1 MKMKKLQI
9 ALLFLLTGLTSCYE
23 DYIEDYETTS
33 AGFAISNPLRTVI
46 SDRNMSIYVG
56 VSLGGKREVD
66 KADWAKFTIDESLLN
81 GTGFTLL
88 PSNYYT
94 LGDPETFRVRKS
106 TLPVADVEIKFTDAF
121 YADERTHE
129 VHYALPFRVIESSMD
144 QIREGGETS
153 VVAIKYASSFSGTYY
168 LTGNVV
174 ELDEAGNPIESTR
187 QSYGDKQDIIKSP
200 TCVLTTLSKS
210 ELIRPGIGDPAT
222 DKKDNLRLTFEN
234 NGNFGGNYKVQ
245 IGTEKGFR
253 PIETITGNYIHK
265 SEEYTFNG
273 NGDVPCP
280 EIALKY
286 IYEMDEKHY
295 QVDEKLVLR
304 RDPIDDLRIETW

>member
-33 AGFAISNPLRTVI
+33 VGFAISNPLRTVI

-81 GTGFTLL
+81 GTGLILL
-88 PSNYYT
+88 PNNYYT

-121 YADERTHE
+121 YADALSRE
-129 VHYALPFRVIESSMD
+129 VHYALPFRVTESSMD
-144 QIREGGETS
+144 QIREEGETS
-153 VVAIKYASSFSGTYY
+153 VVAIKYASTFSGTYY
-168 LTGNVV
+168 LTGNVT
-174 ELDEAGNPIESTR
+174 ELDENGNSIENTC
-187 QSYGDKQDIIKSP
+187 QSYGDKLDIIKSP

-210 ELIRPGIGDPAT
+210 ELIRPGISDPAT
-222 DKKDNLRLTFEN
+222 DKKDNLKLTIEN
-234 NGNFGGNYKVQ
+234 NGNSEGNYKVQ
-245 IGTEKGFR
+245 ISTEKGIC
-253 PIETITGNYIHK
+253 PVEAIEGDYIYK
-265 SEEYTFNG
+265 SKEYTYNG
-273 NGDVPCP
+273 NGDTPCP
-280 EIALKY
+280 EIMLKY
-286 IYEMDEKHY
+286 IYETNGKRY
-295 QVDEKLVLR
+295 QVDERLVLR
-304 RDPIDDLRIETW
+304 RDPLKDLRVETW

>member
-94 LGDPETFRVRKS
+94 LG
-106 TLPVADVEIKFTDAF
+106 
-121 YADERTHE
+121 
-129 VHYALPFRVIESSMD
+129 
-144 QIREGGETS
+144 
-153 VVAIKYASSFSGTYY
+153 
-168 LTGNVV
+168 
-174 ELDEAGNPIESTR
+174 
-187 QSYGDKQDIIKSP
+187 
-200 TCVLTTLSKS
+200 
-210 ELIRPGIGDPAT
+210 RPGNIPGT
-222 DKKDNLRLTFEN
+222 
-234 NGNFGGNYKVQ
+234 Q
-245 IGTEKGFR
+245 IHSTCCR
-253 PIETITGNYIHK
+253 CRNQIHGC
-265 SEEYTFNG
+265 FL
-273 NGDVPCP
+273 C
-280 EIALKY
+280 
-286 IYEMDEKHY
+286 
-295 QVDEKLVLR
+295 
-304 RDPIDDLRIETW
+304 